1 MFLVLHRTGI
11 NDLDL
16 VCFPVKPLRDVL
28 NCWLSDREIFLFS
41 LETNW
46 QSRLSDQRGKEKKSI
61 ILLFTYILKSN
72 IKFFSVKLTHVF
84 FITLLN
90 TYLLLIFKWKR
101 LQDWQRKVWNGI
113 SFDKILR
120 RLRNS
125 KKTQGKKM
133 KSCKRWKMKNW
144 LFVHIWKWVIFGS
157 KAQRLF

>member
-1 MFLVLHRTGI
+1 MFWIADWVI
-11 NDLDL
+11 EKFF
-16 VCFPVKPLRDVL
+16 CFPWRPIDKVDCLTKEVK
-28 NCWLSDREIFLFS
+28 
-41 LETNW
+41 
-46 QSRLSDQRGKEKKSI
+46 KKKSI
-61 ILLFTYILKSN
+61 ILLFTYILKSY
-72 IKFFSVKLTHVF
+72 IKFFSVKLTQVF

-101 LQDWQRKVWNGI
+101 LQDWQWKVWNGI